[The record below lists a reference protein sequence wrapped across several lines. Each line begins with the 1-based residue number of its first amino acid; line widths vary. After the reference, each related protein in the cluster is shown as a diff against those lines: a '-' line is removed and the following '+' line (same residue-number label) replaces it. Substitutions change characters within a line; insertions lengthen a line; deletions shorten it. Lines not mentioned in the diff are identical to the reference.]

1 MPLARCLRVP
11 RGARTMAVPL
21 LLLLLVV
28 PLVPLL
34 LTKELSRRV
43 VFPGS
48 GPLAHTEG
56 QGGDRLSV
64 APFGGGGIEY
74 LDVPWTSDPPP
85 QPVNVF
91 SPEGGSEKSVVKG
104 DALKSALDTPTTSCR
119 RLLNL
124 GGRLGRYNCSS
135 CHSCSIDGDKDVCF
149 DEDVRPRP
157 KDCIV
162 YSFGIAKELS
172 FDKAMNL
179 YNCRVFAFDMST
191 ADWTHMHVMNDLHYL
206 SLGLGQDDEVVKYKY
221 AYNTTGMHLASR
233 ATLRSLASLR
243 EILDHSHRAID
254 ILKVDIENSEWE
266 VLENLL
272 DLPEEEEEEAPGL
285 RGVKQIA
292 IELHLED
299 LNEVTLE
306 EQEKAAQRLQAILTK
321 LKRRHFHLAAT
332 RLNTVSQ
339 KYVLVGDTILP
350 LYRESLY
357 LYRPP
362 R

>member
-149 DEDVRPRP
+149 DEDV
-157 KDCIV
+157 
-162 YSFGIAKELS
+162 
-172 FDKAMNL
+172 
-179 YNCRVFAFDMST
+179 
-191 ADWTHMHVMNDLHYL
+191 
-206 SLGLGQDDEVVKYKY
+206 KYKY